1 MELEER
7 NKHIQQ
13 IAENIQEQEV
23 KAFMQP
29 SLLVAAARSAV
40 GVCLEL
46 DVHDMSADVKCD
58 YLAILTGARD
68 RLVAPEGAQESVWP
82 IF

>member
-13 IAENIQEQEV
+13 IADEIQRREV
-23 KAFMQP
+23 KTFMR
-29 SLLVAAARSAV
+29 SLLLITAARAAV

-68 RLVAPEGAQESVWP
+68 RLVAPEGAKGSVWP